1 MSLELLTTVIFL
13 QILKN
18 MKQMNLDKLEL
29 GLILQMNKFLATQI

>member
-1 MSLELLTTVIFL
+1 MSLELLTTVIFQ